1 MFKMKVLE
9 IISLALDLACSVLSI
24 ITIAMILKIW
34 KSDAEEA

>member
-24 ITIAMILKIW
+24 ITIAMILKNW

>member
-1 MFKMKVLE
+1 MKVLE

-24 ITIAMILKIW
+24 ITIAMILKNW